1 MKRWHL
7 PVAWTGQD
15 YEANVVITEEDGL
28 ITSIEPNAA
37 HTDGAVTLAG
47 VSYPGFVNTHSHVF
61 HRLLRGHPGT
71 PRGDFWSW
79 REAMYETAAAL
90 DPDSYRAVA
99 AATFREMLA
108 AGYTSVTEFHYLHH
122 QPDGTPYDNPN
133 VMAEAVCEAAAETGI
148 RLTLLDTCYLSGG
161 FGLPPDDTQL
171 RFSDGTAEAW
181 RERIS
186 AWTPPSGV
194 EVGAAIHSVR
204 AVDPRQ
210 MAVVAAWSGERP
222 LHVHVSEQPDE
233 NRLCLEHY
241 ERSPSGVLEDAG
253 ILGPNVTVV
262 HGTHATPDDIRIL
275 SNAGVSAS
283 ICPTTERWLADGIG
297 PTRAMA
303 EAGIE
308 LTIGS
313 DSQAV
318 IDPFEEMRL
327 LELHQRLVTGTTGSH
342 DVSALVR
349 AGTAGRT
356 LEIGGRLDL
365 VVVDPES
372 PRTAGVPTRG
382 VPFAATSADVT
393 TVLVDGRRIDPT

>member
-15 YEANVVITEEDGL
+15 YEANVVIAEEDGL
-28 ITSIEPNAA
+28 ITSIEADAA
-37 HTDGAVTLAG
+37 GTETAVTLAG
-47 VSYPGFVNTHSHVF
+47 VSYPGFANTHSHVF
-61 HRLLRGHPGT
+61 HRLLRGHPGI

-79 REAMYETAAAL
+79 RDAMYETAAAL

-108 AGYTSVTEFHYLHH
+108 AGYTSVVEFHYLHH
-122 QPDGTPYDNPN
+122 QPDGTPYDDPN
-133 VMAEAVCEAAAETGI
+133 VMAEAVCEAASETGI

-161 FGLPPDDTQL
+161 FGRSPVGTQL

-181 RERIS
+181 AERVS
-186 AWTPPSGV
+186 SWKPPPGV

-204 AVDPRQ
+204 AVDPAQ
-210 MAVVAAWSGERP
+210 MAIVAAWADERP
-222 LHVHVSEQPDE
+222 LHVHVSEQPEE
-233 NRLCLEHY
+233 NRLCLDHY
-241 ERSPSGVLEDAG
+241 GKSPSGVLEDAG
-253 ILGPNVTVV
+253 ILGSNVTVV
-262 HGTHATPDDIRIL
+262 HGTHLTPDDIRIL
-275 SNAGVSAS
+275 SGAGVTAS

-297 PTRAMA
+297 PTREMA
-303 EAGIE
+303 DAGIE

-327 LELHQRLVTGTTGSH
+327 LELHQRLITGTTGSH
-342 DVSALVR
+342 DVSSLVQ
-349 AGTAGRT
+349 AGTAGRA
-356 LEIGGRLDL
+356 LEVGGTLDL

-382 VPFAATSADVT
+382 VPFAAISADIT
-393 TVLVDGRRIDPT
+393 TVLVGGRRIDPT

>member
-1 MKRWHL
+1 
-7 PVAWTGQD
+7 
-15 YEANVVITEEDGL
+15 
-28 ITSIEPNAA
+28 
-37 HTDGAVTLAG
+37 
-47 VSYPGFVNTHSHVF
+47 
-61 HRLLRGHPGT
+61 
-71 PRGDFWSW
+71 
-79 REAMYETAAAL
+79 MYETAAAL

-122 QPDGTPYDNPN
+122 QPDGTPYDEPN
-133 VMAEAVCEAAAETGI
+133 VMAEAVCEAATETGI

-161 FGLPPDDTQL
+161 FGRSPEGTQL

-181 RERIS
+181 RERVS
-186 AWTPPSGV
+186 SWTPPSGT

-210 MAVVAAWSGERP
+210 MAVVAAWAGERP

-241 ERSPSGVLEDAG
+241 ERSPSGVLEDSG
-253 ILGPNVTVV
+253 VLGPNVTVV

-275 SNAGVSAS
+275 SDAGVSAS

-297 PTRAMA
+297 PTSAMA

-327 LELHQRLVTGTTGSH
+327 LELHQRLITGTMGSH

-356 LEIGGRLDL
+356 LEVGERLDL
-365 VVVDPES
+365 TVVDPES

-382 VPFAATSADVT
+382 LPFAASSADVT